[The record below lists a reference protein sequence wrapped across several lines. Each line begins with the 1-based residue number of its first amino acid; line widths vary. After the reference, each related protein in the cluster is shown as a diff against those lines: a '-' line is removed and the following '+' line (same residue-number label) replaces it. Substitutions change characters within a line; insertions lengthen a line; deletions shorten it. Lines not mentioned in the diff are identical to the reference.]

1 MAAAILS
8 VVDLRHIYVMMLA
21 VKRTTVFLPDELHER
36 LRREA
41 FSARVS
47 MAELIR
53 NRLESPGSRRR
64 AVRRTDPLAAV
75 EGIVNDGRLSEGL
88 DDAIYSG

>member
-1 MAAAILS
+1 
-8 VVDLRHIYVMMLA
+8 
-21 VKRTTVFLPDELHER
+21 VKRTTIFLPDELHEH

-53 NRLESPGSRRR
+53 NRLEKKGPRRR
-64 AVRRTDPLAAV
+64 LTGRTDPLAAV
-75 EGIVNDGRLSEGL
+75 EGIVRDGRLSEGL
-88 DDAIYSG
+88 DEDIYSG